1 LRCRRNKPLDSY
13 ERSYYFSG
21 MTRRTK
27 GEQTRAAIL
36 DQAVD
41 VASRIGLEGLTIG
54 TLAGATGMSKSG
66 LFAHFGSRED
76 LQLATLE
83 HVKASFGEQVLTPVL
98 GVERGL
104 PRLRAL
110 FLAWIGWKAAPG
122 PGGCVLQSA
131 AHEYDDRPGLIRDSV
146 VDGQRRGL
154 AMIERAVRVAI
165 EEGHLR
171 AETDPAQIAFEMYG
185 QILVAHNHSRLL
197 GDREGRKRALLA
209 FDELVAR
216 HAATPPRQRAAA

>member
-1 LRCRRNKPLDSY
+1 
-13 ERSYYFSG
+13 
-21 MTRRTK
+21 MTKRTK

-36 DQAVD
+36 DQAVQ
-41 VASRIGLEGLTIG
+41 VASRTGLEGLTIG
-54 TLAGATGMSKSG
+54 LLADASGMSKSG

-98 GVERGL
+98 KVDRGM

-110 FLAWIGWKAAPG
+110 FLAWIDWKTSPG

-131 AHEYDDRPGLIRDSV
+131 AHEYDDRPGRIRDSV
-146 VDGQRRGL
+146 VDGQRRAL
-154 AMIERAVRVAI
+154 AMIERAVRVAA

-171 AETDPAQIAFEMYG
+171 PETDPAQIAFEMYG
-185 QILVAHNHSRLL
+185 QILVYHNHRRLL

-216 HAATPPRQRAAA
+216 HAATPPQQRAAA

>member
-1 LRCRRNKPLDSY
+1 LATEAALYFY
-13 ERSYYFSG
+13 ERSYYYLPVEKQ
-21 MTRRTK
+21 TK

-41 VASRIGLEGLTIG
+41 VASRMGLEGLTIG
-54 TLAGATGMSKSG
+54 SLADATGMSKSG
-66 LFAHFGSRED
+66 FFAHFGSREG

-83 HVKASFGEQVLTPVL
+83 HVMARFGEQVLTPIL
-98 GVERGL
+98 GVDRGL

-110 FLAWIGWKAAPG
+110 FLAWMDWKASPG

-131 AHEYDDRPGLIRDSV
+131 AHEYDDRPGRMRDAV

-171 AETDPAQIAFEMYG
+171 PEADPAQIAFEMYG
-185 QILVAHNHSRLL
+185 QILVAHNHRRLL

-209 FDELVAR
+209 FDELIAR

>member
-1 LRCRRNKPLDSY
+1 MRVNKP
-13 ERSYYFSG
+13 
-21 MTRRTK
+21 TK

-36 DQAVD
+36 DHAVE
-41 VASRIGLEGLTIG
+41 VASRMGLEGLTIG
-54 TLAGATGMSKSG
+54 TLAEATGMSKSG
-66 LFAHFGSRED
+66 LFAHFGSREG

-171 AETDPAQIAFEMYG
+171 AETDPAQIAFETYG

-216 HAATPPRQRAAA
+216 HAPTPPRQRAAA